1 MDYIDYYKVLGV
13 DRSADEKAIKKAYRK
28 LAREHHPDV
37 NPDDAAAE
45 AKFKEIGEAY
55 AVLSDADKRAKYDK
69 YAGTYGKDWEQGEAF
84 EEARRQ
90 AGARGRRSSGA
101 GGGDPFAQYGGN
113 PFGSG
118 RTYTYTGGGAGQEDF
133 SDLFGEMFGEG
144 GAFNGYKRGGGN
156 RFGGGDVRA
165 SLALPLEEVM
175 ESRKQVITVGDRK
188 IRLTIPAGVAD
199 GQTIKIGGQG
209 AERGDGKRGDL
220 YITFEITPPP
230 GVERQVDDLYVE
242 AEADLYAALLGGKVE
257 VEAPDG
263 TLRVNLPAG
272 TQPGAKI
279 RLKGRGMPKYKAEGR
294 GDLYAVIQVAL
305 PQNLSA
311 EEREH
316 LTKAAA
322 ARQTAAAA

>member
-13 DRSADEKAIKKAYRK
+13 PRDADEKAVKKAYRK

-45 AKFKEIGEAY
+45 AKFKEVGEAY
-55 AVLSDADKRAKYDK
+55 AVLSDADKRAKYDR

-90 AGARGRRSSGA
+90 AGARGRR
-101 GGGDPFAQYGGN
+101 GGGGEDPFAQYGGN

-118 RTYTYTGGGAGQEDF
+118 RGYTYSSGGAGGTEDF

-144 GAFNGYKRGGGN
+144 GAFNGYKRGGAN

-165 SLALPLEEVM
+165 SLSLPLEEVM

-199 GQTIKIGGQG
+199 GQTIRISGQG
-209 AERGDGKRGDL
+209 ADRGDGQRGDL
-220 YITFEITPPP
+220 YITFEIRTPP
-230 GVERQVDDLYVE
+230 GVERAGDDLYVE
-242 AEADLYAALLGGKVE
+242 AAADLYAALLGGKVE

-263 TLRVNLPAG
+263 TLRVSLPAG

-305 PQNLSA
+305 PQNLSE

-322 ARQTAAAA
+322 ARQTTSV

>member
-1 MDYIDYYKVLGV
+1 MEYIDYYKVLGV
-13 DRSADEKAIKKAYRK
+13 DKSADEKAIKKAYRK
-28 LAREHHPDV
+28 LARKHHPDV
-37 NPDDAAAE
+37 NPDDVEAE
-45 AKFKEIGEAY
+45 RKFKEVAEAY
-55 AVLSDADKRAKYDK
+55 AVLSEADKRAKYDK

-84 EEARRQ
+84 DAARRQ
-90 AGARGRRSSGA
+90 AGARGRS
-101 GGGDPFAQYGGN
+101 GGGDPFAQYGGS

-118 RTYTYTGGGAGQEDF
+118 AGYSYAGSGAGREDF

-144 GAFNGYKRGGGN
+144 GAFNGYKRGGAN

-165 SLALPLEEVM
+165 SLSLPLAEVM

-199 GQTIKIGGQG
+199 GQTIRIGGQG

-220 YITFEITPPP
+220 YITFAIAMPE
-230 GVERQVDDLYVE
+230 GVEREGDDLYVE
-242 AEADLYAALLGGKVE
+242 AEANLYAALLGGKVE
-257 VEAPDG
+257 VKAPDG
-263 TLRVNLPAG
+263 TLRVTLPAG

-294 GDLYAVIQVAL
+294 GDLYAVIQVTL
-305 PQNLSA
+305 PQNLTP

-322 ARQTAAAA
+322 VHRATNAAAN